1 MAQVEKLGEYSFK
14 LEFDKEEEKMK
25 VLEGG
30 PWRHKGD
37 ALIVVHYDGLTRPS
51 EVYIDAITVWVRL
64 YDLPPVMMKQV
75 VARQLSAELGEF
87 IKMDSRFP
95 GYMRVR
101 LLFPLKKAQAQ
112 QLKIKIREGGSC
124 SSRLSMR
131 KYHTSASYVAA

>member
-1 MAQVEKLGEYSFK
+1 MAQVKKLGEYSFK

-95 GYMRVR
+95 GYMRAR
-101 LLFPLKKAQAQ
+101 LLFPLKKAQVQ

-131 KYHTSASYVAA
+131 KYHTSASHVAA